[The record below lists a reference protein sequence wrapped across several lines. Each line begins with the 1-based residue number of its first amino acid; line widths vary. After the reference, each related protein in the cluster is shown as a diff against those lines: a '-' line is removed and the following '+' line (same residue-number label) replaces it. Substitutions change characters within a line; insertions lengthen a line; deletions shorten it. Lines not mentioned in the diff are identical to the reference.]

1 MNMNFSK
8 FAGKVLR
15 TGAALLVLGAGS
27 VALAAEPTPPADDE
41 LTKLSQDKDAMA
53 KAQQKFATTCASCHG
68 PQGAGMVGP
77 NLTDNFWLKGGKG
90 GDIYKSI
97 HAGAPAKGMPPMAP
111 QLGGDEGVKTMAAY
125 VLTLKGKN
133 LPGKPPQ
140 GTEEK

>member
-1 MNMNFSK
+1 MTKMYSRVV
-8 FAGKVLR
+8 A
-15 TGAALLVLGAGS
+15 
-27 VALAAEPTPPADDE
+27 ALAAAFLMVGVAPVAQAADVTDDA
-41 LTKLSQDKDAMA
+41 LAALAKDADAMA
-53 KAQQKFATTCASCHG
+53 KAQKTFATTCASCHG

-90 GDIYKSI
+90 TDIFKSI
-97 HAGAPAKGMPPMAP
+97 AEGAPAKGMPPMAP
-111 QLGGDEGVKTMAAY
+111 QLGGPDGVKNLAAY